1 MIAVYV
7 TRNFDLAHIGDKPY
21 VCTGCDKDFIYE
33 LYKSEMI
40 LGNNEL
46 QKTFHAHLTIISA
59 YLVLYILGNMYID
72 LAHTGDEPCECT
84 GCDKGFKNEQYKFYI
99 LFSFQYFCLQ
109 IL

>member
-40 LGNNEL
+40 LGNNKL
-46 QKTFHAHLTIISA
+46 QKTFNIYSTIISA
-59 YLVLYILGNMYID
+59 YLVLYILGSMYID
-72 LAHTGDEPCECT
+72 LAHTGDEPYECT
-84 GCDKGFKNEQYKFYI
+84 GCDKDFIYELYK
-99 LFSFQYFCLQ
+99 
-109 IL
+109 